1 MKAVALDLDGTL
13 LNSKNLVS
21 DYSKRILNDISK
33 IGIKVVLASARPVRS
48 VLQIA
53 KDIGGMEDQ
62 FIIASNGALIA
73 NFSGEILYKKSIPKN
88 IIADTWETISHYT
101 KSNPKEEVT
110 VHIYSEFKWL
120 IPFYTES
127 AQTEIKTIGFSPDIV
142 GKEAFNIES
151 AEKIMIVANPDCIQN
166 IIKFIKD
173 SKIKLNAV
181 LSKPDY
187 LEINAENV
195 TKYSGVFEYAKLKNI
210 SVDNIMAFG
219 DGDNDELMLK
229 NCGFGIAMSNASE
242 RAKMAAKHVTLSND
256 EDGVARFLENHFLKK

>member
-1 MKAVALDLDGTL
+1 MV
-13 LNSKNLVS
+13 
-21 DYSKRILNDISK
+21 KRILNDISK
-33 IGIKVVLASARPVRS
+33 RGIKVVLASARPVRS

-53 KDIGGMEDQ
+53 QDIGGMDDQ
-62 FIIASNGALIA
+62 LIIASNGALIA

-88 IIADTWETISHYT
+88 IIADTWETINHYT
-101 KSNPKEEVT
+101 KSNPNEEVT

-127 AQTEIKTIGFSPDIV
+127 AKNEVNIIGFSPDIV

-151 AEKIMIVANPDCIQN
+151 AEKIMIVAKPECIQS
-166 IIKFIKD
+166 IIKMLNN

-181 LSKPDY
+181 LSKVDS

-195 TKYSGVFEYAKLKNI
+195 SKYSGVFEYAKLKHI
-210 SVDNIMAFG
+210 SVDDIMAFG

-242 RAKMAAKHVTLSND
+242 RAKMAAKQVTLSND
-256 EDGVARFLENHFLKK
+256 EDGVAKFLENHFLKK